1 MSQAAAAL
9 HPKVRR
15 LEDKPLVSG
24 QGHYVDDLRFSQPP
38 LHMAV
43 VRSVYAHARITRI
56 DYSAA
61 LALPGVVGVYTA
73 ADFGGEFAPFS
84 WFPAQNIRPTTRY
97 PLAVDKVR
105 FVGDP
110 IAVVLAEDQ
119 YIARD
124 ALDLVEIEYE
134 PLPVSPSLE
143 DGLAQG
149 APLLYEENGTNI
161 GYNTRTKAG
170 NIEAAFAQA
179 THIIAVKLNNQR
191 VSAASLEARAL
202 VANYNPEQ
210 DLLTVW
216 ISSQG
221 VYRIREQVC
230 EVLRLPQEKIRVIAP
245 DCGGAFGIK
254 SRLISEESLVCR
266 LALELKRPVKWVE
279 GRSENLVGAPQGRGQ
294 LHELELAVDANGKL
308 LGLRGRILADLGA
321 FLIGINTFMAARS
334 AMMLP
339 GVYNLP
345 AIDIEVIGV
354 LTNRAPIFSYR
365 GAGRPEP
372 AYAIE
377 RLIEAAAFKLG
388 LDPVEIRRRNFIPPD
403 VFPYTT
409 LTKLVY
415 DSGNYPAMLEKAL
428 AAADYAGWRK
438 KQTEQPERC
447 LGIGI
452 GTFVEV
458 AAGPQVGGTPGL
470 PPGENMQAHLSPEGK
485 IELISGV
492 TTNGQSHMTSQA
504 FIVAGQFGLKT
515 EDVTVRMGDTN
526 LPAYGVGTFGS
537 RNTALAGS
545 AVLIT
550 SQKLRE
556 KIIAAAADLL
566 EAAPIDLEIAGGGVQ
581 VKGLPTRRLSFAE
594 IGAATGGLS
603 ASGNFNPDGATY
615 PSGAHIAIVEIDRQ
629 TGDVEILK
637 YVAVD
642 DAGKILMPTL
652 AEGQVAGSLA
662 QGIGQAL
669 YEEIVYDEN
678 GQLIT
683 GTLMDYTLPTA
694 AMLPDYESH
703 FQETPSPLNPLGAK
717 GIGES
722 GCIGGP
728 PAVVNAVLDALRHQ
742 GIAADE
748 LRLDMPLRPEK
759 IWKAFG

>member
-1 MSQAAAAL
+1 MSQATAAH

-24 QGHYVDDLRFSQPP
+24 EGQYVDDLKFSRPP
-38 LHMAV
+38 LHMSV
-43 VRSVYAHARITRI
+43 VRSVYAHARITKI
-56 DYSAA
+56 DTSAA
-61 LALPGVVGVYTA
+61 SAMPGVVGVYTA
-73 ADFGGEFAPFS
+73 ADFVGKFAPFS
-84 WFPAQNIRPTTRY
+84 WFPAQNIRPASRY

-110 IAVVLAEDQ
+110 IAVVLAEDK
-119 YIARD
+119 YTARD

-134 PLPVSPSLE
+134 PLPVSPNLE
-143 DGLAQG
+143 AGLADN
-149 APLLYEENGTNI
+149 ASLLYEENGTNI

-170 NIEAAFAQA
+170 DIEAAFAQA
-179 THIIAVKLNNQR
+179 AHIIPVKLNNQR
-191 VSAASLEARAL
+191 LAPVSLEARAL
-202 VANYNPEQ
+202 VADYNPEQ

-216 ISSQG
+216 MSSQG

-230 EVLRLPQEKIRVIAP
+230 EVLRLPLEKVRVIAP

-254 SRLISEESLVCR
+254 GRLISEESLVCQ

-294 LHELELAVDANGKL
+294 LHELELAVDADGRL

-345 AIDIEVIGV
+345 AIDIEVVGV
-354 LTNRAPIFSYR
+354 LTNKVPIFSYR

-372 AYAIE
+372 AYSIE
-377 RLIEAAAFKLG
+377 RLIEAAAHKLG
-388 LDPVEIRRRNFIPPD
+388 LDPAEMRRRNFIPPD
-403 VFPYTT
+403 VFPYKT
-409 LTKLVY
+409 LTNLVY
-415 DSGNYPAMLEKAL
+415 DSGNYPVMLEKAL
-428 AAADYAGWRK
+428 AAADYTGWRK
-438 KQTEQPERC
+438 KQVEQPERC

-452 GTFVEV
+452 GAFVEV
-458 AAGPQVGGTPGL
+458 AAGPVTVATPGL

-504 FIVAGQFGLKT
+504 FIVAGQFGLKS
-515 EDVTVRMGDTN
+515 EDITVRMGDTN
-526 LPAYGVGTFGS
+526 LPVYGVGTFGS

-545 AVLIT
+545 AALLT
-550 SQKLRE
+550 SQSLRE

-566 EAAPIDLEIAGGGVQ
+566 EAAPVDLEIVDGGVQ
-581 VKGLPTRRLSFAE
+581 IKGLPTRRLSFEE

-603 ASGNFNPDGATY
+603 ATGNFNPDGATY
-615 PSGAHIAIVEIDRQ
+615 PSGAHIAVVEIDRE
-629 TGDVEILK
+629 TGDIKILK

-662 QGIGQAL
+662 QGIAQAL
-669 YEEIVYDEN
+669 YEEVVYDEN

-683 GTLMDYTLPTA
+683 GTLMDYALPTA
-694 AMLPDYESH
+694 DMLPNYESY

-742 GIAADE
+742 GVAADE
-748 LRLDMPLRPEK
+748 LNLDMPLRPEK
-759 IWKAFG
+759 IWKAFR